1 MANRVRIR
9 ARGLAALLTSYKIKQ
24 STGKQG
30 SIKKAKER
38 TLSGEILRRK
48 LSALTFIKRCI

>member
-30 SIKKAKER
+30 SIKKAKEQLDKER
-38 TLSGEILRRK
+38 NAQNNLEDK
-48 LSALTFIKRCI
+48 A

>member
-24 STGKQG
+24 SSGG
-30 SIKKAKER
+30 SIKKAKEQ
-38 TLSGEILRRK
+38 LDKEKNAQNNLEDK
-48 LSALTFIKRCI
+48 A